1 MYDEKLKIVDEDKIN
16 SEEKYEKESS
26 TSFYSIIAFVIIAI
40 AIVIYHYYDRID
52 LNNIIYSIFI

>member
-26 TSFYSIIAFVIIAI
+26 TSFYSIIIAFVIIAI
-40 AIVIYHYYDRID
+40 VIIAI
-52 LNNIIYSIFI
+52 LLL